1 MRKKKVFLAH
11 NNPALVEEFA
21 ALLSRSGLY
30 ELVGYAY
37 TGEGFEMIESFD
49 LYDIVIVKD
58 ALTYMPGIYMVK
70 KILQRTTIRPELIL
84 VLTPFSNA
92 FIRNLCQSLDI
103 IYRNVAVTNAFHLM
117 DLLYKYDLDE
127 GGRHK
132 KVFDTQYEIIMMLKK
147 CGLQRR
153 YLGYK
158 YFEYILNLMFHDPN
172 LAKKKMKELYAL
184 IGEHFH
190 ASPASVEKA
199 MRICLK
205 QSLRQHTNYYVR
217 TLFGIGEHPNQQTLP
232 STTTFIQVCLN
243 RLKDQKTYVALKG
256 MKNRAQI

>member
-1 MRKKKVFLAH
+1 RKKKVFLAH

-84 VLTPFSNA
+84 VLTPFSHA
-92 FIRNLCQSLDI
+92 FIRNICQSLVVTFRSAAVI
-103 IYRNVAVTNAFHLM
+103 NVFHLM
-117 DLLYKYDLDE
+117 DFLYKTDLDKRA
-127 GGRHK
+127 RHNR
-132 KVFDTQYEIIMMLKK
+132 VFDTQNDKILMLKK
-147 CGLQRR
+147 SGLHRC

-158 YFEYILNLMFHDPN
+158 Y
-172 LAKKKMKELYAL
+172 
-184 IGEHFH
+184 
-190 ASPASVEKA
+190 
-199 MRICLK
+199 
-205 QSLRQHTNYYVR
+205 
-217 TLFGIGEHPNQQTLP
+217 
-232 STTTFIQVCLN
+232 
-243 RLKDQKTYVALKG
+243 
-256 MKNRAQI
+256 